1 MSEMNEN
8 NLSNAEL
15 TSSLEAKTSAEKHA
29 SDAAQDSA
37 EKHASDTAQDSA
49 EEHASDTA
57 QDSSEGHA
65 ADAAQDSVEEHASD
79 AAQDS
84 AEERALID
92 TRTSDKAAA
101 LLQNEHAGDDLVA
114 QHAAIQKMFGLDRP
128 YDERSKAAIMPPNTS
143 MLKTVFVLL
152 GAVVVIALSIYGYYY
167 ASKLLDQKAQHE
179 YELKKQRE
187 KAEEEARR
195 NQTEYAEIAFFDS
208 LPEQVTIA
216 LDGKKQYAKTEDG
229 AYSELRAGKNTWI
242 RYLPVKEST
251 VLKFSF
257 EAEGFRPL
265 TRQIAYY
272 DWFPAHSGDITLQKV
287 FRKIVLEPD
296 HSPKLPEC
304 EGDSCA
310 WSVFREIVFRKQY
323 AEMAAVGVIDEKDR
337 DKNRERVLKTHP
349 MLAASVGLD
358 PAALPKTDQGL
369 SPAAQNLLAYIDKHP
384 YALYGSITIESD
396 APDTRVSFL
405 GEPLMIVKESGSMTQ
420 VRVDPDKP
428 VSFSTYGQGHPIIIS
443 EPLSIRLEANGY
455 PAYVTELLPHQWH
468 CDVPSK
474 ERVAEIEPPAFTQL
488 EDVKQDFYHYVCD
501 YSIKVSVNFH
511 AIQEVDNMMN
521 RNPEEPSK
529 SDAASKDAHDSQD
542 KAGAK
547 E

>member
-1 MSEMNEN
+1 MSETNEN
-8 NLSNAEL
+8 SLSNAEL
-15 TSSLEAKTSAEKHA
+15 TSSLEASAASENHA
-29 SDAAQDSA
+29 SDESNDPAQN
-37 EKHASDTAQDSA
+37 HASDESNDPAQN
-49 EEHASDTA
+49 HASDESNAPDEDHATDGNKESA
-57 QDSSEGHA
+57 EDHA
-65 ADAAQDSVEEHASD
+65 ADGDNAPKEAVSLTPK
-79 AAQDS
+79 
-84 AEERALID
+84 AELPKDEI
-92 TRTSDKAAA
+92 
-101 LLQNEHAGDDLVA
+101 EV
-114 QHAAIQKMFGLDRP
+114 QHAAIQKMFGLDKS
-128 YDERSKAAIMPPNTS
+128 YDERSKTTVTPPKTS
-143 MLKTVFVLL
+143 MIKTVLVLL
-152 GAVVVIALSIYGYYY
+152 SAVIIVVLIMGSYFY

-195 NQTEYAEIAFFDS
+195 NRTEYAEIAFLDS

-216 LDGKKQYAKTEDG
+216 LDGKKQYAKTDDG

-257 EAEGFRPL
+257 EAEGFRSL

-323 AEMAAVGVIDEKDR
+323 AEMAAIGVIDEKDR
-337 DKNRERVLKTHP
+337 DKNRERVFKTHP
-349 MLAASVGLD
+349 VLAASVGLD
-358 PAALPKTDQGL
+358 PTVLPKTEGL

-474 ERVAEIEPPAFTQL
+474 EHIAEIEPPAFTQL

-511 AIQEVDNMMN
+511 AIREIDQTMN
-521 RNPEEPSK
+521 KNPEEPTP
-529 SDAASKDAHDSQD
+529 SDATTKDTHDS
-542 KAGAK
+542 
-547 E
+547 